1 MIDVFLLHVLLAILP
16 IPILYCFKYK
26 VIAHCSGQRLI
37 VAVRVP
43 GTNLEV
49 DIEHPTSEQLATLIC
64 ALHTCV
70 EIPLSVMLLLIRKSS
85 LVCQIKSKKIL
96 RTYIA
101 TSRLVN
107 CDTNKGANMGTSI
120 GLFLDLFTHMFL
132 IYLT

>member
-1 MIDVFLLHVLLAILP
+1 MIDVFLLHVLLIILP

-26 VIAHCSGQRLI
+26 VMAI
-37 VAVRVP
+37 VAVRVL

-49 DIEHPTSEQLATLIC
+49 DIENPTSEQLATLIC

-70 EIPLSVMLLLIRKSS
+70 ETPLSVMLLLIRKSS